1 MDHACGCHHGATAPE
16 GRLVGIARS
25 GPPVPAITPDL
36 TVDEVSRR
44 SPRALAVMK
53 ELGINHCCGAQLT
66 LTQAAA
72 SAGVP
77 IETLLRAV
85 DEAVNVPA

>member
-1 MDHACGCHHGATAPE
+1 MDHACGCHHGAAAPE
-16 GRLVGIARS
+16 SRLVGITRPGQPA
-25 GPPVPAITPDL
+25 PAITPDL
-36 TVDEVSRR
+36 TVDAVSRR

-53 ELGINHCCGAQLT
+53 ELGINHCCGAYLT
-66 LTQAAA
+66 LSQAAA

-85 DEAVNVPA
+85 NEAVSVPA